1 LPGPLRSDSEGV
13 QHHVPGSLGHPPGY
27 LSPVITILQANTD
40 IQEILNLDL
49 LIKQL
54 ALALGLA
61 MVLGNGY
68 AIYKNR
74 KGDKPKDEEGDFRP
88 GRAYWLLGVGIFI
101 AAWGGISI
109 AA

>member
-1 LPGPLRSDSEGV
+1 MVTL
-13 QHHVPGSLGHPPGY
+13 
-27 LSPVITILQANTD
+27 LQANTE
-40 IQEILNLDL
+40 IQDILNMDL

-74 KGDKPKDEEGDFRP
+74 KGQKPKDEEGEFRP
-88 GRAYWLLGVGIFI
+88 GRAYWLLGVGLLI
-101 AAWGGISI
+101 AEWGAVSLF
-109 AA
+109 

>member
-1 LPGPLRSDSEGV
+1 VRTL
-13 QHHVPGSLGHPPGY
+13 
-27 LSPVITILQANTD
+27 LQASTD
-40 IQEILNLDL
+40 IQDIFALDL

-74 KGDKPKDEEGDFRP
+74 KGDKPKDEEGEFRP
-88 GRAYWLLGVGIFI
+88 ARAYWLLTVGILI
-101 AAWGGISI
+101 ATWGAVSLLS
-109 AA
+109 

>member
-1 LPGPLRSDSEGV
+1 MLTVLQVSTDV
-13 QHHVPGSLGHPPGY
+13 Q
-27 LSPVITILQANTD
+27 D
-40 IQEILNLDL
+40 IFALDL

-74 KGDKPKDEEGDFRP
+74 KGDKPKDEEGEFRP
-88 GRAYWLLGVGIFI
+88 GRAYWLLAVGTLI
-101 AAWGGISI
+101 AIWGAVSLLS
-109 AA
+109 

>member
-1 LPGPLRSDSEGV
+1 MCHRQSQGRATAS
-13 QHHVPGSLGHPPGY
+13 VPK
-27 LSPVITILQANTD
+27 VRTILQSSTD
-40 IQEILNLDL
+40 IEALLDLDL

-61 MVLGNGY
+61 MVIGNGY

-74 KGDKPKDEEGDFRP
+74 KGEKPKDEEGEFRP

-101 AAWGGISI
+101 ALWGGISLL
-109 AA
+109 A

>member
-1 LPGPLRSDSEGV
+1 MLTV
-13 QHHVPGSLGHPPGY
+13 
-27 LSPVITILQANTD
+27 LQASTD
-40 IQEILNLDL
+40 IQDIFALDL

-74 KGDKPKDEEGDFRP
+74 KGDKPKDEEGEFRP
-88 GRAYWLLGVGIFI
+88 GRAYWLLGVGTLI
-101 AAWGGISI
+101 AIWGAVSLL
-109 AA
+109 A

>member
-1 LPGPLRSDSEGV
+1 MRYSVSGER
-13 QHHVPGSLGHPPGY
+13 QY
-27 LSPVITILQANTD
+27 LSPVITFLQANTD

-49 LIKQL
+49 LLKQL

-74 KGDKPKDEEGDFRP
+74 KGQKPKDEEGEFRP
-88 GRAYWLLGVGIFI
+88 GRAYWLLAVGVLI
-101 AAWGGISI
+101 ALWGGISLI
-109 AA
+109 A

>member
-1 LPGPLRSDSEGV
+1 VRTL
-13 QHHVPGSLGHPPGY
+13 
-27 LSPVITILQANTD
+27 LQASTD
-40 IQEILNLDL
+40 IQDIFALDL

-74 KGDKPKDEEGDFRP
+74 KGHKPKDEEGEFRP
-88 GRAYWLLGVGIFI
+88 ARVYWLLGVGTLI
-101 AAWGGISI
+101 AIWGAVSLLS
-109 AA
+109 